1 MPGEQLLSIVDTY
14 LPLER
19 ARFVKGSLKFAEAAH
34 RGQRRMSGEPYI
46 EHPIATATLLAELKM
61 DATTIAAALMH
72 DVVEDC
78 GIELETLKDEF
89 GYDVARLVDG
99 VTKLKGID
107 KIAGITPTA
116 PDEARAASTRKMLVA
131 MSEDIRVV
139 MIKLADR
146 LHNMRTLSHLPQAR
160 RERIAQETLDIYAPL
175 AHRLGMSD
183 IKWRL
188 EDEAFRFLNPREY
201 KAISR
206 LINRK
211 RVERE
216 AYAEEAGRAVIARL
230 AASGINAL
238 VLGRPKHLYSTFG
251 KLKRYEALG
260 RDFDEIYDL
269 IALRIITDTVA
280 DCYSALG
287 IVHSIWRP
295 VQGQFDDYIASPKE
309 NLYQSLHTSVMGP
322 EGSAMEVQ
330 IRTKEMHRLA
340 EDGVA
345 AHWVYKEGEEEP
357 ARLDDK
363 FEQKLSWLKQLIEW
377 QREVQGDQE
386 YLDTVKTDILRDQ
399 VFVYTPAGEV
409 KELPAGATPLDFAFR
424 IHTELGLN
432 CVGAYVNGK
441 SVPLNTKLSNG
452 DTVRVRKSFTDR
464 GPSLDWLNSDL
475 GYLTTASG
483 RARVRAWFR
492 RQAKSE
498 NIERGRVQ
506 LRNAI
511 SKLYL
516 AGSDVELA
524 ERLGFSTVDDL
535 AEAIGSG
542 QIAPSR
548 IAEVASPRDE
558 QPIHTQPDFRQSMN
572 GAMAVDYGLVALG
585 TPDTPARAARCC
597 KPAYGDD
604 VVGYLTR
611 GRGISVHRR
620 GCAVSRAESEPE
632 RQVPVAWGHASGR
645 IPDRLR
651 LEAVD
656 RIGLLRDI
664 TNVMASEHINI
675 HSMSSEEDSFSQDCT
690 VSLTVYTTGFE
701 QLSRLFSKLETIPGV
716 HTIARLT
723 GATA

>member
-1 MPGEQLLSIVDTY
+1 MAGEQLLSTIDTY

-19 ARFVKGSLKFAEAAH
+19 ARFVKGSLKFAEEAH
-34 RGQRRMSGEPYI
+34 RGQRRMSGEPFI
-46 EHPIATATLLAELKM
+46 EHPIATAAFLAELKM
-61 DATTIAAALMH
+61 DATTLAAALLH

-78 GIELETLKDEF
+78 GIELHTLKDAF
-89 GYDVARLVDG
+89 GNDVARLVDG

-107 KIAGITPTA
+107 KIAGIAPPA
-116 PDEARAASTRKMLVA
+116 PDEAHAASTRKMLVA

-146 LHNMRTLSHLPQAR
+146 LHNMQTLSHLPHKR

-188 EDEAFRFLNPREY
+188 EDEAFRYLYPRQY

-206 LINRK
+206 LVNRK

-216 AYAEEAGRAVIARL
+216 AYAEEASRAATARL
-230 AASGINAL
+230 DASGINAV
-238 VLGRPKHLYSTFG
+238 VLGRPKHLYSTFQ
-251 KLKRYEALG
+251 KLKRYEDLG

-357 ARLDDK
+357 ASLDDK

-409 KELPAGATPLDFAFR
+409 KELPAGSTPLDFAFR

-452 DTVRVRKSFTDR
+452 DTVRVRKSLTDR
-464 GPSLDWLNSDL
+464 GPSLDWLNADL

-483 RARVRAWFR
+483 RSRVRAWFR
-492 RQAKSE
+492 RQAKST
-498 NIERGRVQ
+498 NIQRGRKQ

-516 AGSDVELA
+516 TGSELELA
-524 ERLGFSTVDDL
+524 ERLGFATVDEL
-535 AEAIGSG
+535 AESIGSG

-558 QPIHTQPDFRQSMN
+558 QPIHPLVFKKTMN
-572 GAMAVDYGLVALG
+572 GEQAMEYGLVALG
-585 TPDTPARAARCC
+585 TPDTKARPALCC

-604 VVGYLTR
+604 VIGYLTR
-611 GRGISVHRR
+611 GRGVSVHRSS
-620 GCAVSRAESEPE
+620 CSVSRAEIEPE
-632 RQVPVAWGHASGR
+632 RQVSVAWGHASSR

-664 TNVMASEHINI
+664 TNVVSSEHVNI
-675 HSMSSEEDSFSQDCT
+675 HSMSSEEDPFSQDCT

-701 QLSRLFSKLETIPGV
+701 QLSRLFSRLEAIPGV
-716 HTIARLT
+716 HTISRLT
-723 GATA
+723 GAKA